1 LLPLLACLLG
11 NDYIPQEDLKPVH
24 EYLFQKYRKSS
35 EKSNSVPNV
44 VAFLREFHYSDNSKK
59 KKKEKKLSATTLMFK
74 ALFTEALNQKKKKRK
89 DNSIVEDDATE
100 VEERIEYLVSLCERA
115 MSVYDINDDNHESRQ
130 YSNLFTTR
138 PKTSL
143 KRPKRKPKKITEIK
157 DKSAVEVESFEEEPK
172 ETQEGGN
179 IEGNTITS
187 EEGTTTTSEATSV
200 VVEKKEEELLIEE
213 KKEEVGGEDEDE
225 EKKEENIEEE
235 KVEEVI
241 VLKGESTFLLKKF
254 ESKEKIIELFKNGN
268 LPRTLFDTLYERK
281 VFLSTPIESTPT
293 HEFWTNLRKR
303 IYLFYFYSTND
314 FREDEF
320 IPLVEYHSFEKSYKK
335 HELNLTL
342 EMFKSEFPETL
353 SFDNEKKLVLDIL
366 KYTPSEGL
374 KLSEDYHPLIAVL
387 IQWLSLRKGTI
398 KLWEVDCLLACLSF
412 KDINGADDFATFK
425 EKSGEK
431 RNKFVSSSLIDV
443 ASQFHVGVKLALMV
457 NDSLGKPFKGF
468 EHVHYLF
475 SSLRFQNYYSKA
487 QTAFATNPYSIAKLI
502 SVLNLAED
510 VKLRMA
516 TLRNEIL
523 KNLK

>member
-1 LLPLLACLLG
+1 LACLLG

-44 VAFLREFHYSDNSKK
+44 VAFLREFHYADNSKK
-59 KKKEKKLSATTLMFK
+59 KKKEKKLSATTIMFK
-74 ALFTEALNQKKKKRK
+74 TLFTEALNQKKKKRK

-100 VEERIEYLVSLCERA
+100 VEERIEYLVALCERA
-115 MSVYDINDDNHESRQ
+115 MSVYDINDDQHESRQ

-172 ETQEGGN
+172 ETQEGVE
-179 IEGNTITS
+179 EGNTTVT
-187 EEGTTTTSEATSV
+187 EGTETV
-200 VVEKKEEELLIEE
+200 VVEKKQEEEPLIEE
-213 KKEEVGGEDEDE
+213 KKEEGEEEEED
-225 EKKEENIEEE
+225 EKKEENILEEEE
-235 KVEEVI
+235 KIEEVI

-254 ESKEKIIELFKNGN
+254 ETKEKIVELFKNGK

-281 VFLSTPIESTPT
+281 VFLATPIESTPT
-293 HEFWTNLRKR
+293 HEFWKNLRKR

-314 FREDEF
+314 FKEDDF
-320 IPLVEYHSFEKSYKK
+320 IPMVEYYSFEKSYKK

-342 EMFKSEFPETL
+342 EMFKSEFPESL
-353 SFDNEKKLVLDIL
+353 SFENEKKLMLEVL

-374 KLSEDYHPLIAVL
+374 KLSEDYYPLIAVL
-387 IQWLSLRKGTI
+387 VQWLSLRKGTI

-412 KDINGADDFATFK
+412 KDFSGADDYATFK

-431 RNKFVSSSLIDV
+431 RNKFVSANLIDIS
-443 ASQFHVGVKLALMV
+443 SQFHVGVKLALMV
-457 NDSLGKPFKGF
+457 NDSLGKPFKSF

-502 SVLNLAED
+502 SVLNLTED